1 MKGTETSLNKEILML
16 SKNCEYCV
24 SSQQNTK
31 DTQLSVTT
39 GWLREFQPNDNL
51 K

>member
-1 MKGTETSLNKEILML
+1 MKGTETSLNKEIML
-16 SKNCEYCV
+16 SKICKYCV

-39 GWLREFQPNDNL
+39 GWLRECQPNDNL